1 MVLQMG
7 NVMHVLMIVYRVFLL
22 VSVRSV
28 RMGRI
33 CMGGCVGHRVCRA
46 RMLTRWLMSVWT
58 VVGIVSVVIVVAV

>member
-7 NVMHVLMIVYRVFLL
+7 NVMHVLMIVYHVFLWL
-22 VSVRSV
+22 SVGSV

-58 VVGIVSVVIVVAV
+58 AVAIVSVVIVAAA